1 MLVRC
6 LAQYPG
12 VRDMEK
18 PTILVV
24 DDDANTLDSV
34 RDILTHAGFE
44 VDTAATGRDALGK
57 LLDDKQPA
65 VIVLDIRMPVM
76 DGRQFL
82 TIVRAYHRLASIP
95 VIVLT
100 AVDLAPQ
107 LTESVELVMRK
118 PFRPGELVA
127 NVQALASRGMSAVS

>member
-1 MLVRC
+1 
-6 LAQYPG
+6 
-12 VRDMEK
+12 MEK
-18 PTILVV
+18 STVLVV
-24 DDDANTLDSV
+24 DDDDDTLDSV
-34 RDILTHAGFE
+34 RDILVQAGFG

-57 LLDDKQPA
+57 LLDEKQPA

-82 TIVRAYHRLASIP
+82 TVVRAYHRLASIP

-100 AVDLAPQ
+100 AVELAPELQ
-107 LTESVELVMRK
+107 ESVEVVMRK

-127 NVQALASRGMSAVS
+127 NVHALAGRGVSASS

>member
-1 MLVRC
+1 
-6 LAQYPG
+6 LAQ
-12 VRDMEK
+12 
-18 PTILVV
+18 
-24 DDDANTLDSV
+24 
-34 RDILTHAGFE
+34 AGFG

-107 LTESVELVMRK
+107 LTESVEVVMRK
-118 PFRPGELVA
+118 PFRAGELVA
-127 NVQALASRGMSAVS
+127 NVQALASRGRSIDAS

>member
-1 MLVRC
+1 
-6 LAQYPG
+6 
-12 VRDMEK
+12 
-18 PTILVV
+18 
-24 DDDANTLDSV
+24 
-34 RDILTHAGFE
+34 
-44 VDTAATGRDALGK
+44 
-57 LLDDKQPA
+57 
-65 VIVLDIRMPVM
+65 MPVM

-107 LTESVELVMRK
+107 LTESVEVVMRK

-127 NVQALASRGMSAVS
+127 NVQALAGRGESACRVLNKRSRSRS

>member
-1 MLVRC
+1 
-6 LAQYPG
+6 
-12 VRDMEK
+12 MEK
-18 PTILVV
+18 STVLVV
-24 DDDANTLDSV
+24 DDEENTPDSV
-34 RDILTHAGFE
+34 RDILRQADFD

-57 LLDDKQPA
+57 LLDEKQPA

-100 AVDLAPQ
+100 AVELAPQ
-107 LTESVELVMRK
+107 LTESVEVVMRK
-118 PFRPGELVA
+118 PFRPAELVA
-127 NVQALASRGMSAVS
+127 NVQALAGRGALHESS

>member
-1 MLVRC
+1 MQKSTV
-6 LAQYPG
+6 
-12 VRDMEK
+12 
-18 PTILVV
+18 LVV
-24 DDDANTLDSV
+24 DDDEDTLDSV
-34 RDILTHAGFE
+34 RDVLIGAGFE

-57 LLDDKQPA
+57 LLDEQQPA

-95 VIVLT
+95 VIVLS

-107 LTESVELVMRK
+107 LTESVEVVMRK
-118 PFRPGELVA
+118 PFRTGDLVA
-127 NVQALASRGMSAVS
+127 NVQALARRGAPGEQA

>member
-1 MLVRC
+1 
-6 LAQYPG
+6 
-12 VRDMEK
+12 MEK
-18 PTILVV
+18 STVLVV

-34 RDILTHAGFE
+34 RDILLQANFE

-57 LLDDKQPA
+57 LLDEKQPA

-82 TIVRAYHRLASIP
+82 TVVRAYHRLASIP

-107 LTESVELVMRK
+107 LTESVEVVMRK

-127 NVQALASRGMSAVS
+127 NVQALAGRGAARDPS